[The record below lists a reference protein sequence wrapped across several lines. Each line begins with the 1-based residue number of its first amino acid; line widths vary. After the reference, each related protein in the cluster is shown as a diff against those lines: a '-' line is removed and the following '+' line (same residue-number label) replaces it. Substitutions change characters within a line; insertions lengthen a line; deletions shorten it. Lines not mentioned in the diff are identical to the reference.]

1 MSEKIFISYARKD
14 REKTAPIT
22 DLFRDKGYSYWMD
35 ESNIEAAGLWSEQI
49 VQAIKECVMLVPVH
63 AVCPPDMSG
72 LLCETS
78 SNKCLLGGKTYK
90 SGKNT
95 GN

>member
-35 ESNIEAAGLWSEQI
+35 ESNIEAAGL
-49 VQAIKECVMLVPVH
+49 
-63 AVCPPDMSG
+63 
-72 LLCETS
+72 
-78 SNKCLLGGKTYK
+78 
-90 SGKNT
+90 
-95 GN
+95 